1 MASAKGDGSGSA
13 AEALAV
19 RIAECALERKAEH
32 VVALDLRGISSATD
46 FFVLASG
53 GSDVHVR
60 AIAEHVVDALKKE
73 DVRPGHVEG
82 LQSAQWVLLD
92 YIDVVVHVFQ
102 RGARD
107 FYQLETLWGDAAVR
121 HFEDGPEPPPTDAGP
136 V

>member
-1 MASAKGDGSGSA
+1 MTSSRRQAND

-19 RIAECALERKAEH
+19 RIADLALERKAEN

-46 FFVLASG
+46 FFVIASG

-60 AIAEHVVDALKKE
+60 AIADHIVEELKKA

-82 LQSAQWVLLD
+82 LQSGAWVLVD

-102 RGARD
+102 RSVRD
-107 FYQLETLWGDAAVR
+107 FYQLENLWGDAPTRDFEPEGPDAVAR
-121 HFEDGPEPPPTDAGP
+121 QAGP
-136 V
+136 